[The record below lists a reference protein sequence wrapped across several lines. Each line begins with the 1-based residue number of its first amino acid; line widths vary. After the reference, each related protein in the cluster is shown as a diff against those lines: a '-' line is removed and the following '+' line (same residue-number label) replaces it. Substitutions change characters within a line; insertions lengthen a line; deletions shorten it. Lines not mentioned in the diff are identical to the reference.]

1 MTEIWKPETLARVMI
16 ARKRVRALCELVEAA
31 LPKVIDSD
39 GRHGDWPI
47 TGWAM
52 LARMNGTARS
62 IVALIPER
70 RATDAAVLER
80 ALFEGVVTFAWIGI
94 DPTEHAP
101 AWVRWDRGQRLKAD
115 NDVIASGADQL
126 LTSDARRDFEAIVAA
141 GPGMPGLPQRA
152 EEVDHYWGPRIT
164 AFNEDPKSN
173 TSMRGIYRYIYRRD
187 SQHTH
192 MAVASI
198 EPLIFGSRP
207 GPYTVAAVE
216 GDPGKFNAFTMTPV
230 IYVHA
235 LMLAEPMLGIHGL
248 GQAANDVFARF
259 PEAGPTSPGWL
270 PA

>member
-1 MTEIWKPETLARVMI
+1 MTEIWKPDTLVRVMV
-16 ARKRVRALCELVEAA
+16 ARKRIRALCELAEAV
-31 LPKVIDSD
+31 LPKVIESD

-80 ALFEGVVTFAWIGI
+80 ALFEGVVTLAWIGI
-94 DPTEHAP
+94 DPAEHAP

-115 NDVIASGADQL
+115 NDVIATGAEPL
-126 LTSDARRDFEAIVAA
+126 LTPDARADFEAIVAA
-141 GPGMPGLPQRA
+141 GPSMPRLPGRA

-164 AFNEDPKSN
+164 AFDEDPRSN

-198 EPLIFGSRP
+198 EPLAFGSPP

-216 GDPGKFNAFTMTPV
+216 SDPGEFNAFTMTPL
-230 IYVHA
+230 IYAHA
-235 LMLAEPMLGIHGL
+235 LLLAEPMLGIEGL
-248 GQAANDVFARF
+248 EPAVNDIFARF
-259 PEAGPTSPGWL
+259 PEA
-270 PA
+270 